1 MSERDVDELCIK
13 VVKLSTHRR
22 QLLKTIEELSEMNRA
37 ISRYLEDDMSDAN
50 RDNMFEE
57 LAHAIIMIKQTE
69 IILLDDLG
77 DDEFYERMEKW
88 EENTL
93 NDLESVIEELKL
105 KQ

>member
-1 MSERDVDELCIK
+1 MRERDVDELCER

-57 LAHAIIMIKQTE
+57 LAHAIVMIKQTE

-77 DDEFYERMEKW
+77 DDEFYGRIEKW
-88 EENTL
+88 ENSTL
-93 NDLESVIEELKL
+93 DDLESVIEELEL

>member
-1 MSERDVDELCIK
+1 MNERYVTELCEK
-13 VVKLSTHRR
+13 VVNLSTHRR

-57 LAHAIIMIKQTE
+57 LAHAIVMIKQTE

-77 DDEFYERMEKW
+77 DDEFYGRMEKW

-93 NDLESVIEELKL
+93 NDLEGVIEELEL